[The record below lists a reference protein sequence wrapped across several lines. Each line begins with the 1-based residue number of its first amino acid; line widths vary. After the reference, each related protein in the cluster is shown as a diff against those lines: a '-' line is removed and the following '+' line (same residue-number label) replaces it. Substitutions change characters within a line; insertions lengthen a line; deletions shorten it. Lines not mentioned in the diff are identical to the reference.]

1 LLVGF
6 LAAKAKDS
14 NREKRRKLDKN
25 IFHKA
30 ISYSFGCSNMSFV
43 DFEAGRKVVEIKNRA
58 VILTTRIRSLKR
70 LFPTTLADNSS
81 LVRQASTLRGRIF
94 DGDKKFM
101 DAVLATEAQSEESV
115 SLNKMRKIIKMWD
128 EQTCSL
134 CFDLLAAVADASE
147 KIVFDFSTNS
157 LTLPSFPLPSSV
169 NSEAQPSPL
178 STLSAVATHFASSD
192 SSAAHIEK

>member
-1 LLVGF
+1 LVAKVTNIKIVGEESQIKILFQKVRLVFFICIKMSLL
-6 LAAKAKDS
+6 
-14 NREKRRKLDKN
+14 
-25 IFHKA
+25 
-30 ISYSFGCSNMSFV
+30 
-43 DFEAGRKVVEIKNRA
+43 DFEAGRKVVEIKHRA
-58 VILTTRIRSLKR
+58 VMLTTRIRSLKR

-81 LVRQASTLRGRIF
+81 LARQASTLRGRIF

-101 DAVLATEAQSEESV
+101 DAVLSTEAQSEELV
-115 SLNKMRKIIKMWD
+115 SLGKMRKIIKLWD

-157 LTLPSFPLPSSV
+157 LTLPSFPLPSLV

>member
-1 LLVGF
+1 M
-6 LAAKAKDS
+6 AAKAKDS

-25 IFHKA
+25 IFRKV

-115 SLNKMRKIIKMWD
+115 SLNKMRKIIKLWD

-169 NSEAQPSPL
+169 NLEAQPSPL